1 MDKDIRNVCIGATIV
16 SVIVLALYFIIFHFG
31 FSNDSSSW
39 SDFGDYCNGIITP
52 ILTAVNI
59 YVFIRLTSRISEIE
73 SNRAQEILNQE
84 KNHFDNELKQ
94 SKLLFEKEKAHEKE
108 LLLMQLRKQ
117 ELDVFI
123 KQTNRIFDHNPDEN
137 QIVVLK
143 QVADYL
149 LSFSDTGLNW
159 FEIDDG
165 GKTKYEIKSLWNTLN
180 RYVFNLEERKPF
192 DEDVFCK
199 IYDTKAEVTNILFE
213 ATIGK
218 LK

>member
-1 MDKDIRNVCIGATIV
+1 MDKDIRNVCIGATIA
-16 SVIVLALYFIIFHFG
+16 SSFLLALYFILFHSG

-94 SKLLFEKEKAHEKE
+94 SVQLFEKEKAHEKE

-123 KQTNRIFDHNPDEN
+123 KQTNRIFAHTPDDN
-137 QIVVLK
+137 YIITLK

-149 LSFSDTGLNW
+149 QSFSDTGLNW

-165 GKTKYEIKSLWNTLN
+165 EKTKYEIKSLWNKLN
-180 RYVFNLEERKPF
+180 KYVYNIEEGKPF
-192 DEDVFCK
+192 DEDVFYK
-199 IYDTKAEVTNILFE
+199 IYDTKTKVTNILFE
-213 ATIGK
+213 ATMGK
-218 LK
+218 MK

>member
-117 ELDVFI
+117 ELDLFI
-123 KQTNRIFDHNPDEN
+123 KQTNRIFDHTPDDN
-137 QIVVLK
+137 HIVTLK

-159 FEIDDG
+159 FEINDG

-192 DEDVFCK
+192 NKDAFCK

>member
-16 SVIVLALYFIIFHFG
+16 SVIVLALYFIIFHSG

-59 YVFIRLTSRISEIE
+59 FVFIRLTSKISEIE
-73 SNRAQEILNQE
+73 SKRAQEILNQE
-84 KNHFDNELKQ
+84 KNHFNSKLEQ
-94 SKLLFEKEKAHEKE
+94 SILLFEKEKAHEKE

-123 KQTNRIFDHNPDEN
+123 KQTNRIIDHTPDEN
-137 QIVVLK
+137 QIVALK

-149 LSFSDTGLNW
+149 QSFSDTGLNW

-192 DEDVFCK
+192 DEDVFYK
-199 IYDTKAEVTNILFE
+199 IYDTKAEVTNVLLQ

-218 LK
+218 LQ

>member
-123 KQTNRIFDHNPDEN
+123 KQTNRIFDHTPDDN
-137 QIVVLK
+137 HIVTLK

-192 DEDVFCK
+192 DEDVFYK
-199 IYDTKAEVTNILFE
+199 TYDTKAKVTNILFE

>member
-1 MDKDIRNVCIGATIV
+1 MDKAIRNVCIGAAIV

-59 YVFIRLTSRISEIE
+59 YVFIRLTSKISEIE

-84 KNHFDNELKQ
+84 KNHFDSELKQ
-94 SKLLFEKEKAHEKE
+94 SILLFEKQKSHEKE

-123 KQTNRIFDHNPDEN
+123 KQTNRIFDYTPDEN
-137 QIVVLK
+137 QIVALK

-149 LSFSDTGLNW
+149 QSFSDTGLNW

-192 DEDVFCK
+192 DEDVFYK
-199 IYDTKAEVTNILFE
+199 IYDTKAEVTNVLFE

-218 LK
+218 LQ